1 MELMTA
7 VSSERN
13 TLKITEHSSQSS
25 LLNLPPYTLQK
36 LNKEGA
42 KSAKH
47 FDSKNA
53 VIRKGTS
60 ERKTAKVRSIIPLMN
75 VKNSY
80 TRSSLTA

>member
-13 TLKITEHSSQSS
+13 TLVITEHSSQSS
-25 LLNLPPYTLQK
+25 LFNLYNILEK
-36 LNKEGA
+36 LNKEGP
-42 KSAKH
+42 KSAKR

-53 VIRKGTS
+53 VIRKGKS
-60 ERKTAKVRSIIPLMN
+60 ERKPAKMRSIIPLMN